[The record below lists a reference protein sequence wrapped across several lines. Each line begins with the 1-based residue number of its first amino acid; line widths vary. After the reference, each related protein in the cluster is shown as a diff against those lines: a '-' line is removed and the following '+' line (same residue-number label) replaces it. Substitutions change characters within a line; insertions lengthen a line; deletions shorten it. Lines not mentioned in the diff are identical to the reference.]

1 MHLQTLWANSQFTQ
15 NVKEPYKHPTQHA
28 MAL

>member
-1 MHLQTLWANSQFTQ
+1 MHLQTLWANSQLTQ
-15 NVKEPYKHPTQHA
+15 HFKEPYKHPTQHA